1 MQVYVRVKTLGKRKD
16 VLLAEDTRIKDPAIL
31 GQL

>member
-1 MQVYVRVKTLGKRKD
+1 MQVYVKIKALGKRKD
-16 VLLAEDTRIKDPAIL
+16 VLLAEDTRIKDPGIL